1 MRKHINSETT
11 NYQDELTEVLVL
23 DDKPVVNS
31 FNGITSDAVAR
42 AVAGAS
48 GEVPQVTDGDNGK
61 VLKAVYDAGGPAVEW
76 GSEATVDQTY
86 DATSENAQSGT
97 AVAGA
102 IAGVKQVPSS
112 TSADADKVLTVNSE
126 GVPGWADA
134 QGGGGGSSVEAGAGL
149 VKSGDTLS
157 VDIGETL
164 MLGTTTLAENN
175 GSVQYFAYSGVYFFG
190 ERLMQLAQQPS
201 MSVSGTLPDH
211 ANIYIL
217 NNTPGS
223 ETARGRYTGK
233 TFSVSQSG
241 ADFVVDG
248 FPGNLPF
255 EFKVA
260 EVEME
265 LGRISD
271 FYSGLPTPTIYIL
284 IGYENNGV
292 IRYFYNMRGKI
303 KSDKKL
309 NVASAL
315 PAYNSTYAGNVLQ
328 VQANGTLAW
337 VSLS

>member
-1 MRKHINSETT
+1 MNNEWNDEVVVDVSE
-11 NYQDELTEVLVL
+11 
-23 DDKPVVNS
+23 
-31 FNGITSDAVAR
+31 SDI
-42 AVAGAS
+42 
-48 GEVPQVTDGDNGK
+48 
-61 VLKAVYDAGGPAVEW
+61 
-76 GSEATVDQTY
+76 TVDQAY
-86 DATSENAQSGT
+86 DATSSNPQSGTAVAQAVAQAGGTVDQQYNASSTNAQSGT

-102 IAGVKQVPSS
+102 IAGVKQVPAS

-126 GVPGWADA
+126 GVPGWATA
-134 QGGGGGSSVEAGAGL
+134 QGGGSSVEAGAGL

-157 VDIGETL
+157 VDIGDTL

-175 GSVQYFAYSGVYFFG
+175 GSVQYFSYSGVYFFG

-201 MSVSGTLPDH
+201 MSASGALPDH
-211 ANIYIL
+211 ASIYIL
-217 NNTPGS
+217 NNVPGS

-233 TFSVSQSG
+233 TLSVSQSG
-241 ADFVVDG
+241 PDFVVDG

-260 EVEME
+260 DVEME
-265 LGRISD
+265 LGVISN

-284 IGYENNGV
+284 IGYEDNGV
-292 IRYFYNMRGKI
+292 VRYFYSMQGKI

-315 PAYNSTYAGNVLQ
+315 PAYNTSFAGKVLQ

-337 VSLS
+337 VTLS